1 MDGIM
6 NNVSKELIMQQASF
20 LATICAFIEFCI
32 PILALLLSNEK
43 PTQFP
48 QDTSR

>member
-6 NNVSKELIMQQASF
+6 NNVSKEPIMQQAS
-20 LATICAFIEFCI
+20 LAMICAFIEFCI

-43 PTQFP
+43 PKQFP

>member
-6 NNVSKELIMQQASF
+6 NNVSKEPIMQQASF
-20 LATICAFIEFCI
+20 LAMICAFIEFCI
-32 PILALLLSNEK
+32 PILALLLSNKK